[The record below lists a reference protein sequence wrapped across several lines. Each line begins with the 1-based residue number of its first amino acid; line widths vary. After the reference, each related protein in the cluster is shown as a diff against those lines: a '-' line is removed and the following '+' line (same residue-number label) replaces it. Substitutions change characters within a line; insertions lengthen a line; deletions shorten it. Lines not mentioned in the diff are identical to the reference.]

1 MTEIADIKT
10 EIQKLKERNKR
21 VETNKDWETS
31 VTRKVIL
38 MVISYIVITLT
49 LLTIKNSDPYR
60 NAIVPAFGFFLST
73 LSLPKIK
80 NLWKK
85 YIYKN

>member
-38 MVISYIVITLT
+38 MVIYYILLTLT